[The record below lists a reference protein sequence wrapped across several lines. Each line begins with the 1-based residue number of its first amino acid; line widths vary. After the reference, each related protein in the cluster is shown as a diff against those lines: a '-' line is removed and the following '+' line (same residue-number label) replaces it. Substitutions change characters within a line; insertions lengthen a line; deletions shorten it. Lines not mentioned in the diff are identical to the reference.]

1 MSPYQDRS
9 AQLGAVLN
17 PISNRQIL
25 GMSTIG
31 IVGGITL
38 YYLTKGRGMPQF
50 AWKDMGAALSF
61 GVVGGILTG
70 AGGFGVQQWQEA

>member
-25 GMSTIG
+25 GMSTVG
-31 IVGGITL
+31 LVGGIAL
-38 YYLTKGRGMPQF
+38 YYLTKGRGMPQL
-50 AWKDMGAALSF
+50 ALKDMGTALSF
-61 GVVGGILTG
+61 GIVGGILTG

>member
-50 AWKDMGAALSF
+50 AWKDTGTALSF

>member
-50 AWKDMGAALSF
+50 AWKDMGKALSF

-70 AGGFGVQQWQEA
+70 AGGCGVQQWQEA